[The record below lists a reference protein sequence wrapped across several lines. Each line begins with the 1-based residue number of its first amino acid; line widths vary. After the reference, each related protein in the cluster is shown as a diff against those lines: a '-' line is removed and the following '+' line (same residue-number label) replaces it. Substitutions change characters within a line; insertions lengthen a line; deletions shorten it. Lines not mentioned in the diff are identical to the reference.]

1 MTGHEN
7 VPYGRFA
14 QLLGKYNLSY
24 YKTITSKGDRVL
36 IIIIILIIL
45 ILILILTV
53 IILIILRFASYCE
66 YRVSSNSSNN

>member
-45 ILILILTV
+45 ILILI
-53 IILIILRFASYCE
+53 ILRFASYCE
-66 YRVSSNSSNN
+66 YRVSSNSNNSSNN

>member
-45 ILILILTV
+45 ILILTV

-66 YRVSSNSSNN
+66 YRISSNSSNN